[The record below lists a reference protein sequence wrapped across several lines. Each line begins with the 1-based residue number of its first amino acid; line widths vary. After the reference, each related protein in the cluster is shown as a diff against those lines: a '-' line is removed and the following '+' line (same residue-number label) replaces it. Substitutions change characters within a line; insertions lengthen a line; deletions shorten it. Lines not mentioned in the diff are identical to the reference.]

1 MYARADIYLLD
12 DPLSAVDAHV
22 GRHLFD
28 RVIGPNGLLATKA
41 RLLSTNSIP
50 FVQQADELVLIR
62 KGVIIERGTY
72 ASAMRVESELSRLLN
87 EFGHTGSDNDEE
99 GTGSG
104 SEDTVVEEEDL
115 AAKLESEMIS
125 STLRQ
130 RASEA
135 VLKKAELVPVD
146 MQKRDTLKLL
156 KASTRPK
163 EKREQGS
170 VKFAV
175 YKNFLRANSY
185 IGVRLCMFQGVL
197 ADDQRRCSSTC
208 SRLCSSR
215 RSRSGRTSGCATGPE
230 TTRRRAITGTSPST

>member
-185 IGVRLCMFQGVL
+185 IGVHLCMF
-197 ADDQRRCSSTC
+197 
-208 SRLCSSR
+208 
-215 RSRSGRTSGCATGPE
+215 
-230 TTRRRAITGTSPST
+230 

>member
-12 DPLSAVDAHV
+12 DSLSAVDAHV

-185 IGVRLCMFQGVL
+185 IGVRLS
-197 ADDQRRCSSTC
+197 AC
-208 SRLCSSR
+208 SRGYWLTINAGVPLLVHDCAPAGAHDR
-215 RSRSGRTSGCATGPE
+215 DEPLAALLVRKQLGDGR
-230 TTRRRAITGTSPST
+230 